1 MGFYRLLLHFYP
13 ASFRAEYGEEM
24 SAIFAQR
31 RRDTALWLLC
41 VQTFFEVLGNAA
53 RVHLDIL
60 KQDLR
65 YSTRTLAR
73 TPGFA
78 LTAIIVS
85 ALGIGATTAAFTMI
99 DHVLIRPLPFP
110 DSDRLAKLYQSQPV
124 LNGKYNDVAPAN
136 YRDWKR
142 LATSFASM
150 GMFRNL
156 SVNMLG
162 AGGPQ
167 RLDGAAFSYDLLP
180 TLGVKPL
187 IGRAF
192 SEEDDRESS
201 AGTLL
206 LSYSLWQEEFGGD
219 SGVLGRK
226 VILDDTAYTVIGVM
240 PENFYFPTRQARLWM
255 PMRFGPANYVDR
267 TDTWV
272 FGIARLRRGVS
283 FEQATAEMNL
293 IGAQIARAYPK
304 EMANVGVMV
313 VALRDEI
320 SPQSKMMLQV
330 LLGAALCVLL
340 IACTNLANLLLARA
354 LVRRKEL
361 AVRAAMG
368 AGRERLVRQMLTE
381 SLLLAG
387 AGGGLGMLIAIF
399 SLPLLV
405 RLVPVTLPIAD
416 TPNVDLG
423 VLLFAAAITA
433 ATGVGF
439 GVVPALRSSRAQ
451 AGAMQEGSRS
461 GVGGRKERLRAGLV
475 IAEIAGSVVL
485 LVSSGLL
492 IRALW
497 KIQAVDPGF
506 RGDHVL
512 TLRTTLPMPKYENP
526 PPREAFYS
534 RVLSDARALPG
545 VESAAYISFL
555 PMVMR
560 GGLWPVGVAGH
571 PVPIPEREFAS
582 LRFVTPDFFAA
593 MRIPILKGR
602 DVRESDSM
610 TAPFVAVVSQSFVK
624 RYWPNEDPIGH
635 HFDFGNA
642 DRTVIGVVGDIRVR
656 GLERSSEPQV
666 YLAYKQHREVSN
678 FYAPKDLVI
687 RAAGD
692 PLALAPALRR
702 IIHDADA
709 EQPVSSVR
717 PLSDIL
723 SDETASRRV
732 QVLVLAAF
740 AAVAFLLAAI
750 GIHGLLSFT
759 VSNRTQEFGVRI
771 ALGATRGDILGLILR
786 DSLLMGVVGV
796 ALGAVLAFA
805 AGVELRAILAGLA
818 PGDPSTFAAAIG
830 LSLLMTLAGSAA
842 PGWRAIGI
850 DPVKAIR
857 TE

>member
-1 MGFYRLLLHFYP
+1 MGFYRLLLHLYP
-13 ASFRAEYGEEM
+13 ASFRAEYGGEM

-41 VQTFFEVLGNAA
+41 VQTFFEVLLNAT

-65 YSTRTLAR
+65 YSIRTLAR
-73 TPGFA
+73 APGFA
-78 LTAIIVS
+78 LTAIAVS

-110 DSDRLAKLYQSQPV
+110 DSDRLVKLYQSQPV
-124 LNGKYNDVAPAN
+124 FNGLHNDVAPAN

-142 LATSFASM
+142 MATSFSSM
-150 GMFRNL
+150 GMFRYL

-167 RLDGAAFSYDLLP
+167 RVDGAAFSFDLLP
-180 TLGVKPL
+180 TLGAKPL
-187 IGRAF
+187 IGRVF
-192 SEEDDRESS
+192 TEEDDRESS

-219 SGVLGRK
+219 AGVLGRK
-226 VILDDTAYTVIGVM
+226 VILDDAAYTVIGVM
-240 PENFYFPTRQARLWM
+240 PNDFYFPTRQARLWTA
-255 PMRFGPANYVDR
+255 MRFGPANYEDR

-272 FGIARLRRGVS
+272 FGIARLRRGIS
-283 FEQATAEMNL
+283 FQQAMAEMNL
-293 IGAQIARAYPK
+293 IGAQIARAYPNV
-304 EMANVGVMV
+304 MANVGVTV

-320 SPQSKMMLQV
+320 SAQSKMMLQV
-330 LLGAALCVLL
+330 LLAAALCVLL

-387 AGGGLGMLIAIF
+387 AGGALGMLIAIF

-405 RLVPVTLPIAD
+405 RLVPVTLPIAE
-416 TPNVDLG
+416 TPHIDLG
-423 VLLFAAAITA
+423 VLLFAATITA
-433 ATGVGF
+433 ITGVGF

-461 GVGGRKERLRAGLV
+461 GVGGRRERIRAGLV
-475 IAEIAGSVVL
+475 VAEIAGSVVL
-485 LVSSGLL
+485 LVSCGLL
-492 IRALW
+492 IRAMW
-497 KIQAVDPGF
+497 KIQGVDPGF

-512 TLRTTLPMPKYENP
+512 TLRTTLPMPKYEKP
-526 PPREAFYS
+526 PAREAFYAH
-534 RVLSDARALPG
+534 VLSEARALPG
-545 VESAAYISFL
+545 VENAAYISFL

-560 GGLWPVGVAGH
+560 GGMWPVEVAGH

-593 MRIPILKGR
+593 MRIPIVKGR
-602 DVRESDSM
+602 DVRESDTM
-610 TAPFVAVVSQSFVK
+610 TSPFVALVSESFVK
-624 RYWPNEDPIGH
+624 RYWSNEDPLGR
-635 HFDFGNA
+635 HFNFGNA

-666 YLAYKQHREVSN
+666 YLSYKQHRAVSD

-687 RAAGD
+687 HSSGD
-692 PLALAPALRR
+692 PSALAPALRR
-702 IIHDADA
+702 IIHQADA

-732 QVLVLAAF
+732 QVLVLGAF
-740 AAVAFLLAAI
+740 AAIAFLLAAI

-771 ALGATRGDILGLILR
+771 ALGASRGDILGLILR
-786 DSLLMGVVGV
+786 DSITMGVVGMV
-796 ALGAVLAFA
+796 LGAALAFA
-805 AGVELRAILAGLA
+805 AGIGLRAILAGLP
-818 PGDPSTFAAAIG
+818 PGDPSTFGAAIG
-830 LSLLMTLAGSAA
+830 LCLMMTLAGSAA
-842 PGWRAIGI
+842 PAWRAIGI